1 MVLTFADGNGGLE
14 GFAAAVQRLSHG
26 TIQIRFSGQGLKQPP
41 DFEAGIIA
49 DVRAGKADL
58 GWVGSRAIGDF
69 DALTAPLLIDSL
81 AFEAEVLKS
90 QVTESMLRAL
100 EPLGLT
106 PIGVLPGPLRWLA
119 GARPL
124 REPADFVGLRIST
137 QKGNVADATLKALGA
152 VPVPR
157 GRSQVLSGLDGV
169 EESAASLAGN
179 RFYSEAPYV
188 TGDIALW
195 PRPPVVFAGPGRTS
209 RRRRSRCCAAPRA
222 RRLRPR
228 SRTSAT
234 GTGPRTTRCVSAG
247 RLCWPPESGGG
258 RLCERPHSRS
268 TRSSSARTPRSP

>member
-1 MVLTFADGNGGLE
+1 MPRSLVALVVLVGLAGCGGSGTDRAGGDRAAKPVVLTFADGDGGLD

-26 TIQIRFSGQGLKQPP
+26 TIQIRFSRQWTDQPP
-41 DFEAGIIA
+41 DFEARIIA

-58 GWVGSRAIGDF
+58 GWVGSRAFGDF

-81 AFEAEVLKS
+81 AFEAEVLRS

-137 QKGNVADATLKALGA
+137 QTGNVADATLKALGA

-157 GRSQVLSGLDGV
+157 GRSPVLSGLDGV
-169 EESAASLAGN
+169 EESAMSLAGN
-179 RFYSEAPYV
+179 RFYSQAPYV

-195 PRPPVVFAGPGRTS
+195 PRPPVVFAGPRAHLTPAQVALL
-209 RRRRSRCCAAPRA
+209 RRAVRA
-222 RRLRPR
+222 
-228 SRTSAT
+228 SIGAE
-234 GTGPRTTRCVSAG
+234 VADI
-247 RLCWPPESGGG
+247 
-258 RLCERPHSRS
+258 
-268 TRSSSARTPRSP
+268 